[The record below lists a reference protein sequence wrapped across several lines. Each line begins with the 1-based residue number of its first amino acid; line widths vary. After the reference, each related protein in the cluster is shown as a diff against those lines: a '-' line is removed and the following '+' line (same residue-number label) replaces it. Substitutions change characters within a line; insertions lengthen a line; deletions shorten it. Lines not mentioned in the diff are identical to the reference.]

1 MKKIKI
7 YSLAYCDSG
16 GGAATAFLRINSSL
30 SKLNLINYPHVIE
43 KRLSSP
49 IIKVHGNI
57 FDQILRRIRFYITK
71 IIFLFDLRY
80 TKSINLIDSGVA
92 NFINK
97 KPYDIINFHW
107 IGCETISLSEIKKIN
122 KPIVWTLHDMWAIS
136 GIYHYNLDKKYFNQE
151 SKSVV
156 KKRYFEFLDTITK
169 RRKETLFKKKK
180 FI

>member
-43 KRLSSP
+43 KRLNSS

-57 FDQILRRIRFYITK
+57 LDQILWRIRFYITK

-97 KPYDIINFHW
+97 KSYDIVNFHW

-122 KPIVWTLHDMWAIS
+122 KPIVWTLHDVGYIW
-136 GIYHYNLDKKYFNQE
+136 NLSLQF
-151 SKSVV
+151 
-156 KKRYFEFLDTITK
+156 R
-169 RRKETLFKKKK
+169 
-180 FI
+180 